1 MSFHEVSMDD
11 IRRVLMQSA
20 AKSCALDPLP
30 TIILREVVD
39 VILPFIWVMCNVSV
53 YSTHCLPNSQKK
65 AIVTPVLKKSDVD
78 PDELR
83 NCRPISK
90 LTFVS
95 KLIERLD
102 VEQMAKHL
110 SDAGLMPK
118 LQSAYRRHHSTE
130 TALLKVLSDILDAAD
145 SGQMTLLG
153 LASRRLT
160 CQ

>member
-1 MSFHEVSMDD
+1 
-11 IRRVLMQSA
+11 
-20 AKSCALDPLP
+20 
-30 TIILREVVD
+30 
-39 VILPFIWVMCNVSV
+39 V